1 MDTVR
6 ADKGL
11 VGFKAKRDRS
21 DCQCDTIR
29 ATLRIQSVQVA
40 NRWHRN
46 RID

>member
-11 VGFKAKRDRS
+11 VYFKAKRDRS

-29 ATLRIQSVQVA
+29 ATLRIQVA
-40 NRWHRN
+40 NRWHKN